1 MKGLNSAIKK
11 TEINLNEIIRRRKK
25 SCQIRQIEDQSVHA
39 TIHSEERIKL
49 SDKKKQK
56 LISMRLSTAGITSE
70 AIRSNQI
77 PHSIRSADDKCDLHT
92 HPRNKN

>member
-11 TEINLNEIIRRRKK
+11 TEINLNEIISRRKA

-49 SDKKKQK
+49 SDKKTEIN
-56 LISMRLSTAGITSE
+56 LNEI
-70 AIRSNQI
+70 IRRRYYFRGNTFKSN
-77 PHSIRSADDKCDLHT
+77 SSLHT
-92 HPRNKN
+92 LSGRQV